1 MIFISTFFKKILT
14 FVVIILFLVSFS
26 SSYNALSI
34 EKLAYVVA
42 IGIDVSDK
50 NQYSF
55 SFQFTNI
62 TSNTESGTSE
72 KSPSIV
78 NSVDASSIGS
88 AINLMNTYIGKKLNL
103 SHCKVIVF
111 SEQVANEGISNHI
124 YTLMNDSQIRPSAN
138 IVVSKCNAKYYI
150 ENSKPILEN
159 LITKYYD
166 IFPSSS
172 DYTAY
177 TVNATIGDFLNTLE
191 CKTCNPVAILG
202 GMNTE
207 DLKSLTDLTQ
217 IEDSSNKSNESTI
230 SGKRGAENIGLAVFK
245 NDKLVGE
252 LDALNCL
259 SYLNMS
265 NKVKAFFVS
274 IPDPLNQN
282 SYIDLYLSHTHLNDI
297 SIDTSNNSPYI
308 KVKLSYT
315 AKIYSMGDN
324 SKYLDDKV
332 LEEISK
338 SCNSYLES
346 TFSNYLYKTSKE
358 FKSDI
363 NEFGKYALS
372 KFLTTQ
378 DFQNYNWNENYKNAF
393 FDVKVDTCVKS
404 SMSLTET

>member
-265 NKVKAFFVS
+265 NKVNSFFVS

-297 SIDTSNNSPYI
+297 SIDTSNSSPYI

-393 FDVKVDTCVKS
+393 FDVEVDTCVKS